1 MKNLKKISFKIKDGT
16 VKIPQTQQ
24 STPKLKRKSK
34 NQNEKNQIKIIK
46 LK

>member
-1 MKNLKKISFKIKDGT
+1 MKNLKNNSFKIKVGT
-16 VKIPQTQQ
+16 VKILQTQQ
-24 STPKLKRKSK
+24 STPKLKKKSK